1 MHLHSFTNMRA
12 IKLRMI
18 MMMIMMMMRRR
29 KMVQN
34 GLKMRIRAPL
44 MVFSGDKMGKGKL
57 ICGAF

>member
-1 MHLHSFTNMRA
+1 MRA